1 MEEMVEISCWI
12 YLVGT
17 GHLVGG
23 QLVVTK
29 FNPIEREIVWN
40 FIKECFVSEQ
50 KATAYEQQE
59 LAKILFNS
67 IEAMVA
73 YYLYCENRMEE
84 DLMQIFRFNEQP
96 NFDIFGDLFN

>member
-1 MEEMVEISCWI
+1 MVEISCWI

-17 GHLVGG
+17 GHLVGN

-29 FNPIEREIVWN
+29 FNTIEREIVWN

-67 IEAMVA
+67 IEAWVA
-73 YYLYCENRMEE
+73 IHLYA
-84 DLMQIFRFNEQP
+84 EQQKE
-96 NFDIFGDLFN
+96 

>member
-1 MEEMVEISCWI
+1 MVKISIWI
-12 YLVGT
+12 YLVET
-17 GHLVGG
+17 GHSVGN

-59 LAKILFNS
+59 NAKILFNS
-67 IEAMVA
+67 IEAWVA
-73 YYLYCENRMEE
+73 IHLY
-84 DLMQIFRFNEQP
+84 D
-96 NFDIFGDLFN
+96 